1 MLHEFSSLLLRVCI
15 YSVAFFGLYI
25 QHAALFHTSHS
36 FFFVASHSAYTE
48 AYNVCAL
55 AAGPQVNPVGED
67 VRKTMGEEDQG
78 RTSEEDEAV
87 TENNYDR
94 QVGFLTGTLR
104 GEKRF
109 YR

>member
-1 MLHEFSSLLLRVCI
+1 MHILCSIFWTVYPARCLVSHQPLL
-15 YSVAFFGLYI
+15 
-25 QHAALFHTSHS
+25 
-36 FFFVASHSAYTE
+36 FFVASHSAYTE

-104 GEKRF
+104 GERRF

>member
-1 MLHEFSSLLLRVCI
+1 MHILCSIFWTVYPARCLV
-15 YSVAFFGLYI
+15 
-25 QHAALFHTSHS
+25 SHQPPL
-36 FFFVASHSAYTE
+36 FFVASHSAYTE

-104 GEKRF
+104 GEKSF

>member
-1 MLHEFSSLLLRVCI
+1 MLHEFLSSLLRVCI
-15 YSVAFFGLYI
+15 YSVAFFLDCI
-25 QHAALFHTSHS
+25 SSTLPCFTPATP
-36 FFFVASHSAYTE
+36 FFVASHSAYTE

-67 VRKTMGEEDQG
+67 GRKTMGEEDQG

-94 QVGFLTGTLR
+94 QVGFLTCTLR
-104 GEKRF
+104 GEKKF
-109 YR
+109 L